1 MIDCIYVIALEENLV
16 KKREEIIERVN
27 SLKIDSQQLVLFKA
41 VNGFDPKVDFQWSL
55 FNWKLENSDNSWWNR
70 DMKPGEI
77 GCALSHLS
85 IWKHAYSLNYK
96 KIIILEED
104 FKPIKQIDANL
115 INELDQNDWDFCY
128 LGRNK
133 IKEDQSEVSN
143 NLVIPGYSYNLHAYM
158 LSDSGI
164 KNLLQFSFEN
174 KIMPVDEFVPATFCD
189 HPRQDLNFIWK
200 DTKAFSFKE
209 DYIGQSSTNTV
220 SSTENL
226 EKIVSP
232 PSQIKNISNW
242 DEWKSRYINP
252 AMLAKDYDL
261 IVEEPVADV
270 AHFPIFTNKFC
281 EELIE
286 MAEEANK
293 WTEGR
298 HDYYPTHD
306 VLLSSLGFDEIYKKV
321 LSEFLYPLAAHYYKL
336 DGGRWLKL
344 NAENFIIKYSM
355 EKQGFLSLHHDQSVL
370 SSVLTLNEDFEG
382 GGTFFYRQQKT
393 IIGKT
398 GEMSLHPGM
407 ISHRHGA
414 KPISS
419 GTRYVL
425 VSFLNLS

>member
-104 FKPIKQIDANL
+104 FKPIKQIDPNL

-158 LSDSGI
+158 LSESGI

-174 KIMPVDEFVPATFCD
+174 KIMPVDEFIPATFCD

-232 PSQIKNISNW
+232 PLQIKNISNW

-281 EELIE
+281 KELIE

-306 VLLSSLGFDEIYKKV
+306 VLLSSLGFDEIYRKV

-425 VSFLNLS
+425 VSFLNLP

>member
-104 FKPIKQIDANL
+104 FKPIKQIDPNL

-174 KIMPVDEFVPATFCD
+174 KIMPVDEFIPATFCD

-232 PSQIKNISNW
+232 PSRIKNISNW

-252 AMLAKDYDL
+252 AMLAQDYDL

-306 VLLSSLGFDEIYKKV
+306 VLLSSLGFDEIYRKV

>member
-104 FKPIKQIDANL
+104 FKPIKQIDPNL

-158 LSDSGI
+158 LSGSGI

-174 KIMPVDEFVPATFCD
+174 KIMPVDEFIPATFCD
-189 HPRQDLNFIWK
+189 HPREDLNFIWK

-209 DYIGQSSTNTV
+209 DYIGQSSTNTI

-232 PSQIKNISNW
+232 PLQIKNISNW
-242 DEWKSRYINP
+242 NEWKSRYINP

-261 IVEEPVADV
+261 IVEEPVTDV

-344 NAENFIIKYSM
+344 NSENFIIKYSM

>member
-104 FKPIKQIDANL
+104 FKPIKQIDPNL

-174 KIMPVDEFVPATFCD
+174 KIMPVDEFIPATFCD

-232 PSQIKNISNW
+232 PLQIKNISNW

-306 VLLSSLGFDEIYKKV
+306 VLLSSLGFDEIYRKV

-344 NAENFIIKYSM
+344 HAENFIIKYSM

-393 IIGKT
+393 IVGKT

>member
-104 FKPIKQIDANL
+104 FKPIKQIDPNL

-174 KIMPVDEFVPATFCD
+174 KIMPVDEFIPATFCD

-232 PSQIKNISNW
+232 PLQIKNISNW

-306 VLLSSLGFDEIYKKV
+306 VLLSSLGFDEIYRKV

-393 IIGKT
+393 IVGKT